1 MQKPQKKFETPYNV
15 EAEVQVL
22 GCIVVS
28 GFDAMRKIS
37 HILTA
42 EDFYD
47 ERNKQVF
54 KAAADIY
61 RNNVEPDLI
70 TISDHLKNSGYLD
83 FVGGY
88 AGLSELTN
96 DLVSVS
102 RVVYY
107 AKIVSKYA
115 VARRLLQ
122 AAREIGELTQ
132 DVSDVSELVE
142 KAEAKLKGVTRE
154 ARDADERLE
163 IVDLQPYM
171 TLAREH
177 REPEGTIKGL
187 STGLQKVDKMTQ
199 GFVPGELM
207 IISGQTSHGKTQL
220 SNNIMLSAALN
231 GHKVMFVTMEMTK
244 QETADRFN
252 LLTNDQDIGDGK
264 IFLNMRS
271 DLAYTDVT
279 KLIEKAKERGC
290 ELVVIDHLHYFSRS
304 IENATQE
311 VSKIVKEFKSAAIKY
326 ELPIILICHVRK
338 MEPKKHP
345 TIDDLRDSSLIAQ
358 DADLVLI
365 VWRDQRPEAT
375 APNEVE
381 VVLWKNRN
389 RQKKHRRDFLYADGM
404 KLVEQDPTPED
415 DKERR
420 RHAANA
426 ARITGDRDMADV
438 DLGGFGEKD
447 IDIPENWK

>member
-22 GCIVVS
+22 GCIIVS

-37 HILTA
+37 HILTP

-47 ERNKQVF
+47 DRNKQVF

-70 TISDHLKNSGYLD
+70 TISDHLKNSGSLD

-96 DLVSVS
+96 DLVSTV

-231 GHKVMFVTMEMTK
+231 DVCHNG
-244 QETADRFN
+244 D
-252 LLTNDQDIGDGK
+252 DQAGDG
-264 IFLNMRS
+264 
-271 DLAYTDVT
+271 
-279 KLIEKAKERGC
+279 
-290 ELVVIDHLHYFSRS
+290 
-304 IENATQE
+304 
-311 VSKIVKEFKSAAIKY
+311 
-326 ELPIILICHVRK
+326 
-338 MEPKKHP
+338 
-345 TIDDLRDSSLIAQ
+345 
-358 DADLVLI
+358 
-365 VWRDQRPEAT
+365 
-375 APNEVE
+375 
-381 VVLWKNRN
+381 
-389 RQKKHRRDFLYADGM
+389 
-404 KLVEQDPTPED
+404 
-415 DKERR
+415 
-420 RHAANA
+420 
-426 ARITGDRDMADV
+426 
-438 DLGGFGEKD
+438 
-447 IDIPENWK
+447 